1 MRRLLQM
8 SLGLLLVLVAPART
22 TGTLPPEPKRSQAS
36 AVQVTILS
44 TMLSGNPGRGIG
56 EWGFAA
62 LLEVDGRRILI
73 DTGERPETV
82 LRNAREL
89 GIDLATVTDVVL
101 THNHWDHVGG
111 LVVLRRELAK
121 RNPAALAR
129 AHVAP
134 AIFQS
139 RRTAGGKEANGLLP
153 LRADYEASGG
163 TFVVH
168 RGPTEL
174 LPGVW
179 FTGAVPRPH
188 QERNWSG
195 GLLLQGP
202 DGAVEDTIPE
212 DASVVVDTKDGLI
225 IITGCGHAGIINITE
240 YARTVVRPAPIHAV
254 IGGLHLFSATDAQL
268 EWTATTLRAF
278 QLSYLL
284 GAHCTGIEATYRL
297 RELIGLTRKTAVVGA
312 VGANFTLG
320 KGLDPLSLAG

>member
-1 MRRLLQM
+1 MQRISRIT
-8 SLGLLLVLVAPART
+8 LGLLLLAAPAAADS
-22 TGTLPPEPKRSQAS
+22 TLPPRPSQAS
-36 AVQVTILS
+36 AVRVTILS
-44 TMLSGNPGRGIG
+44 TMLAGNPGRGIG

-82 LRNAREL
+82 LRNAQEL

-111 LVVLRRELAK
+111 LVLLRRELAK

-139 RRTAGGKEANGLLP
+139 RLDPAGQEANGLLP

-163 TFVVH
+163 TFVEH
-168 RGPTEL
+168 RGPAEL
-174 LPGVW
+174 MPGVW
-179 FTGAVPRPH
+179 FTGSVPRPH

-195 GLLLQGP
+195 RWLLQDP
-202 DGAVEDTIPE
+202 AGAVEDTIPE
-212 DASVVVDTKDGLI
+212 DASVVVNTKDGLI
-225 IITGCGHAGIINITE
+225 LITGCGHAGIINTAE
-240 YARTVVRPAPIHAV
+240 YTRTIVRRAPIHAV
-254 IGGLHLFSATDAQL
+254 VGGLHLFPAADAQL
-268 EWTATTLRAF
+268 AWTAAKLREF
-278 QLSYLL
+278 GLSYLL

-297 RELIGLTRKTAVVGA
+297 RELIGLTRKTATVGA
-312 VGANFTLG
+312 VGASFTLG
-320 KGLDPLSLAG
+320 KGIDPLALAG